1 MSMKR
6 KLSFDYNENLISG
19 NKIAKTSQGNQTILI
34 GASKGLQ
41 VNLRNECL
49 TKSAQTR
56 WVSSSKSIQCSPLQA
71 TISVQT
77 SNVSR
82 NIGSQTGETET
93 GHDKNVSKLLNIF
106 NTKTSS
112 NKKKLLDT
120 LLIVCEAF
128 DKVQDSQCEKIIGMF
143 AQNIVKNVPCIGS
156 PSFNLLFDFIR
167 FYNSENTCAM
177 RYSEFT
183 KCIFKVAKGLF
194 GGATL
199 RFLSGWKH
207 EMQVLSCTAKRGY
220 FSPAECQA
228 LLLGLLKE
236 FLTSFNLFSLIS
248 QRDSNQGCTLTLL
261 TLQLNQRHHLH
272 H

>member
-112 NKKKLLDT
+112 NKKKLL
-120 LLIVCEAF
+120 
-128 DKVQDSQCEKIIGMF
+128 
-143 AQNIVKNVPCIGS
+143 
-156 PSFNLLFDFIR
+156 
-167 FYNSENTCAM
+167 
-177 RYSEFT
+177 
-183 KCIFKVAKGLF
+183 
-194 GGATL
+194 
-199 RFLSGWKH
+199 
-207 EMQVLSCTAKRGY
+207 
-220 FSPAECQA
+220 
-228 LLLGLLKE
+228 
-236 FLTSFNLFSLIS
+236 
-248 QRDSNQGCTLTLL
+248 
-261 TLQLNQRHHLH
+261 
-272 H
+272 